1 MKVKANLGWTAH
13 SFYLS
18 LCAKIK
24 CERETDVRNE
34 MDIVK
39 TGATKLSYSAPQ
51 SVWLYAV
58 GRCLS

>member
-1 MKVKANLGWTAH
+1 MDGTFILAFT
-13 SFYLS
+13 
-18 LCAKIK
+18 AKIK

>member
-1 MKVKANLGWTAH
+1 MDGTFILAFT
-13 SFYLS
+13 
-18 LCAKIK
+18 LCKNK

-58 GRCLS
+58 GRSLS